1 MPVAYVV
8 VSFRDFF
15 FAVTI
20 KTTGIIQY
28 TKDTFLVLLRG
39 PFVFFSLWPFVF
51 FSLCISCLLKQ
62 GRRLTVPILDALS
75 RLDLDAELVAEVR
88 AFTKHFIRPSSCLAT
103 RELELFLHSKYFAK
117 SDSCRPSQVL
127 SSWSWKEVR
136 AKAGFWNIWG
146 VQWRAERSSLNAY
159 CNSQKFQ
166 AQLVYLMQKHF
177 VLLQ

>member
-1 MPVAYVV
+1 MLLS
-8 VSFRDFF
+8 VSEIFF

-39 PFVFFSLWPFVF
+39 PFVF

-88 AFTKHFIRPSSCLAT
+88 AFTEHFIRPSSCLAT
-103 RELELFLHSKYFAK
+103 WKLELFLHSKYFAK
-117 SDSCRPSQVL
+117 SASCRPSQVL

-146 VQWRAERSSLNAY
+146 VQWRAERSFLNAY

-166 AQLVYLMQKHF
+166 SQLFYLMQKHF